1 MIKAEELGFSSAR
14 LARIEP
20 FLRKHYIESG
30 AIPGALT
37 MILRRGE
44 IAHLGMAGVT
54 DLERGTPVAADTI
67 YRIFSM
73 TKPIASLALMMLVE
87 EGLVAL
93 DDPVAKFIPAW
104 TSLGVFSGGAPGAF
118 VTTPPSRAMAVV
130 DLLRHTAGLTYGIM
144 DRTVL
149 DAAYRQMKIGDPLTP
164 GGLKTMVE
172 QLAALPLEFSPGEMW
187 NYSLATDVVGYLVET
202 ISGQGLRD
210 FVRARILEPLGMHDT
225 DFFVP
230 PEKRGRMARCYEAK
244 AGKLALWDD
253 GRGGAFSEPP
263 PLISGGAGLCGT
275 AGDYLAFCR
284 MLLAGGVAANGTR
297 LVGPKTLALMTMNH
311 LPGNR
316 EMTDMMPATGLF
328 SEAGYAGIGFGLGF
342 AVNMNVAKTAIPGT
356 VGEYFWGGAAATSFW
371 VDPKEDMAVVFM
383 TQVLSSPHRIRL
395 RRDLRTL
402 VYAAITE
409 SFACAR

>member
-1 MIKAEELGFSSAR
+1 MTKAEELGFSSAR

-30 AIPGALT
+30 EIPGALT
-37 MILRRGE
+37 MILRRDE
-44 IAHLGMAGVT
+44 VAHLGMAGAMDLADGRPVT
-54 DLERGTPVAADTI
+54 ADTI

-93 DDPVAKFIPAW
+93 DDPVVKFIPAW
-104 TSLGVFSGGAPGAF
+104 KSLGVFSGGVPGAF
-118 VTTPPSRAMAVV
+118 ITTPPVRAMLVI
-130 DLLRHTAGLTYGIM
+130 DLLRHTSGLTYGIM
-144 DRTVL
+144 NRTIV
-149 DAAYRQMKIGDPLTP
+149 DAAYRDRNIGDPNTP

-172 QLAALPLEFSPGEMW
+172 QLASLPLEFSPGEMW
-187 NYSLATDVVGYLVET
+187 NYSLASDVVGYLVEE
-202 ISGQGLRD
+202 ISGQGFRD
-210 FVRARILEPLGMHDT
+210 FVRARILTPLEMHDT

-230 PEKRGRMARCYEAK
+230 PEKRGRLARCYEAK
-244 AGKLALWDD
+244 SGRLTLWDD

-275 AGDYLAFCR
+275 AGDYMEFCR
-284 MLLAGGVAANGTR
+284 MLLAGGVAANGRR
-297 LVGPKTLALMTMNH
+297 LISPKTLALMTMNH

-342 AVNMNVAKTAIPGT
+342 AVNMNVARTALPGT
-356 VGEYFWGGAAATSFW
+356 VGEYFWGGAALTSFW
-371 VDPKEDMAVVFM
+371 VDPKEALAVVFM
-383 TQVLSSPHRIRL
+383 TQVLGAPRRTRL

-402 VYAAITE
+402 VYAAMTE
-409 SFACAR
+409 SFA